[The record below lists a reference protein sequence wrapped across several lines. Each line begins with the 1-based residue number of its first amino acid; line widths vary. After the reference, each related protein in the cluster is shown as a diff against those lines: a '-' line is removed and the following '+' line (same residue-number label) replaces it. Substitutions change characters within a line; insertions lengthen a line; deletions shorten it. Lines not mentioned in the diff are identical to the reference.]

1 MKTHGKMVLI
11 KQDRIQWQAFYM
23 VKSDDFSKWK
33 IKPGFTPMAVS
44 GVHFRKPKQPC
55 LFREEHRNI
64 HNNSLKRRKN

>member
-1 MKTHGKMVLI
+1 MKTQGKMVLI

-44 GVHFRKPKQPC
+44 GVHFRKPKVSC
-55 LFREEHRNI
+55 LFRIEIEDKHI
-64 HNNSLKRRKN
+64 KKAVK